1 MNGGACGRARNAD
14 LERGRRI
21 RELIEKTGV
30 RQTWLAE
37 RLGVSPEAVG
47 NWISGRTGISPQNR
61 ERLAEALGVDGAY
74 IEFGTKPSDP
84 PDTPSPTPQSDR
96 AILDSEPVLLLG
108 TMGPDLSREALKEI
122 SRFIRFI
129 HEEETKGWPE

>member
-1 MNGGACGRARNAD
+1 M
-14 LERGRRI
+14 ERGQRI

-47 NWISGRTGISPQNR
+47 NWISGRTGISPENR

-74 IEFGTKPSDP
+74 IEFGSKVSDP
-84 PDTPSPTPQSDR
+84 RHTPSPTPDADR

-108 TMGPDLSREALKEI
+108 TIGPELSREALKEI
-122 SRFIRFI
+122 ARFIRFI
-129 HEEETKGWPE
+129 HKEETKGGRE